1 MKLFLYKETCKFPT
15 NIFKKMKIGYSA
27 FRTQINNHNTNN
39 FNFNV
44 KPALSAIKSG
54 VLLFNIIKLI
64 HSEYKV
70 KIKLIF

>member
-1 MKLFLYKETCKFPT
+1 MQIPNKY
-15 NIFKKMKIGYSA
+15 FKKMKIGYSA

-64 HSEYKV
+64 HFENEV
-70 KIKLIF
+70 KIKHIF